1 MPDGSL
7 IDDDEFFVLTP
18 DVLHRDVPEELA
30 LKRGDMPNPD
40 SLDKRVEL
48 ILDEDK
54 ERDEDD
60 DTAAADEGDA
70 ADTGE
75 AEGEGEADLGTTTDG
90 GELEA
95 DEGKKK
101 TPKDVPYGR
110 LVEKHIEI
118 QALKDEIA
126 KLQAGQQQA
135 AAVTPTLPTFDLQAK
150 YKEYADLV
158 ADGETDGAAKI
169 MQEIDEFKDLQ
180 AEIRFNAM
188 AEARDSRRRAQ
199 TLVNQLVVEQKEFFA
214 DQTNLDVFEGAKNA
228 LLRKG
233 YSLDQALAET
243 AKRFFGEPKVVVE
256 ETDEAKAKADAEKA
270 KLEQKKAEQKKTAV
284 ISGAKAASQQPSPV
298 TSGVSARTTPTVKP
312 NALTLT
318 DAERKSMSEKEKR
331 RARGDFV

>member
-7 IDDDEFFVLTP
+7 IDEDEFFVLTP
-18 DVLHRDVPEELA
+18 DVLHRDVPEDLA
-30 LKRGDMPNPD
+30 LKRGDMPNPY

-54 ERDEDD
+54 EKDDGD
-60 DTAAADEGDA
+60 DTGAADEGEEGDA
-70 ADTGE
+70 GD
-75 AEGEGEADLGTTTDG
+75 AEGEGEADLGTTADE

-158 ADGETDGAAKI
+158 A
-169 MQEIDEFKDLQ
+169 L
-180 AEIRFNAM
+180 
-188 AEARDSRRRAQ
+188 
-199 TLVNQLVVEQKEFFA
+199 
-214 DQTNLDVFEGAKNA
+214 
-228 LLRKG
+228 
-233 YSLDQALAET
+233 
-243 AKRFFGEPKVVVE
+243 P
-256 ETDEAKAKADAEKA
+256 
-270 KLEQKKAEQKKTAV
+270 AV
-284 ISGAKAASQQPSPV
+284 WQSHA
-298 TSGVSARTTPTVKP
+298 
-312 NALTLT
+312 
-318 DAERKSMSEKEKR
+318 
-331 RARGDFV
+331 GD